1 MNVTVAVKQV
11 PATEALALGPDG
23 RLSRHGV
30 ALEMSAYCRRALAK
44 GIELARATGGSCR
57 VFSLGPPSAERVL
70 REALACGADE
80 AVLLCDQA
88 FAGSDTLVTARA
100 LAALVKSQGPADLLL
115 VGKASLDAETGQV
128 GPQLAELLDLPFAGA
143 VRSLDLDIDARTARV
158 LCEQDDGGCELV
170 VKLPAVLAVAE
181 RCCRPAKAG
190 PAAIEAVPR
199 GRVVRLCASDLTV
212 AGPWGE
218 LGSPTKVEKVVPV
231 PHRRGGVVCAGPVAA
246 QVDQALCLL
255 EERHALGSASGEPH
269 LRPQLGPVVP
279 VAGPG
284 AGPVVAV
291 LVEPGRWR
299 LGKELL
305 GMAAK
310 LARDLGGS
318 AVAVVLEACPAEELW
333 SSGADASLQIVGADV
348 EEDVARALAT
358 WAADA
363 CPEVVLA
370 PATPWGREVAAR
382 AAARIGAGLV
392 ADTVDIEISGGR
404 LRCTKPVGA
413 AGAMATILTSSAVQ
427 MATVRPGALAPPLA
441 RPGGG
446 RLETKSIPVLAR
458 RRVEVIARWRE
469 DDAEALE
476 RARVVIGV
484 GLGVSPEH
492 YGEVRSLAKAL
503 GAELGAT
510 RKVTDRGLLPRSRQI
525 GITGRNI
532 APCLYVAF
540 GISGSPNHLAGV
552 RCAGTV
558 LAVNYDPS
566 APIFAASDIGVVGDW
581 RQVTALLLG
590 HFNNMSPVNLAP
602 LKSTLP
608 SCMPQRPAAQAISDL
623 APFGAQRVGGGGA
636 PPS

>member
-1 MNVTVAVKQV
+1 MNQRHYGRERVNVIVAVKQV

-23 RLSRHGV
+23 RLSREGV

-44 GIELARATGGSCR
+44 GIELARTTGGSCR

-80 AVLLCDQA
+80 AVLLCDPA

-143 VRSLDLDIDARTARV
+143 VRSLELDVGARAARV
-158 LCEQDDGGCELV
+158 LCEQDDGGCELAV
-170 VKLPAVLAVAE
+170 RLPAVLAVAE

-190 PAAIEAVPR
+190 PAAIDAVLR
-199 GRVVRLCASDLTV
+199 DRVVRLRASDLTV

-218 LGSPTKVEKVVPV
+218 LGSPTRVEKVVPV
-231 PHRRGGVVCAGPVAA
+231 SHRRSGVVCAGPVAA
-246 QVDQALCLL
+246 QVDQALSLL
-255 EERHALGSASGEPH
+255 AERDALVGAAEAPH
-269 LRPQLGPVVP
+269 LLPQPGPVVPVVP

-284 AGPVVAV
+284 TGPVVAA

-299 LGKELL
+299 LGQELL
-305 GMAAK
+305 GTAAN
-310 LARDLGGS
+310 LARDLGGWTI
-318 AVAVVLEACPAEELW
+318 AVVFEACPAEELW
-333 SSGADASLQIVGADV
+333 SSGADASLQIVAADV
-348 EEDVARALAT
+348 EEDVAHALAT

-363 CPEVVLA
+363 CPDVVLA

-382 AAARIGAGLV
+382 VAARLGAGLV
-392 ADTVDIEISGGR
+392 ADALDIEISGGR
-404 LRCTKPVGA
+404 LRCTKPAGA
-413 AGAMATILTSSAVQ
+413 AGAMATVVTRSAVQ
-427 MATVRPGALAPPLA
+427 MATVRPGALAPPIT

-446 RLETKSIPVLAR
+446 RVETRSISVPAR

-469 DDAEALE
+469 DDAEAIE
-476 RARVVIGV
+476 RASVVIGV

-492 YGEVRSLAKAL
+492 YGEVRSLAEAL
-503 GAELGAT
+503 GAELAAT
-510 RKVTDRGLLPRSRQI
+510 RKVTDRGFLPHSRQI
-525 GITGRNI
+525 GVTGRNI
-532 APCLYVAF
+532 APRLYIAF

-552 RCAGTV
+552 RRAGTV

-566 APIFAASDIGVVGDW
+566 APIFAVSDIGVVGDW
-581 RQVTALLLG
+581 RQVNGLLLCRFSKMPPLG
-590 HFNNMSPVNLAP
+590 P
-602 LKSTLP
+602 LKLG
-608 SCMPQRPAAQAISDL
+608 RAWR
-623 APFGAQRVGGGGA
+623 GHR
-636 PPS
+636 